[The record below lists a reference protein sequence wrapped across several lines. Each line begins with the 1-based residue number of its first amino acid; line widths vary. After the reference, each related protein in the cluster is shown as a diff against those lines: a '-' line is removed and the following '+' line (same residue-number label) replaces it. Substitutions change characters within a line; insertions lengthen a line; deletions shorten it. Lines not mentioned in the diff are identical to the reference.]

1 MSLPLLRS
9 TALQFST
16 SRVVPILSKE
26 NMKKS
31 LMSQGRIPRWKGWLV
46 CFPSKER
53 RKKKKDVEG
62 EDSEEVVDFENEE
75 ASRETLAWM
84 TDA

>member
-1 MSLPLLRS
+1 
-9 TALQFST
+9 
-16 SRVVPILSKE
+16 
-26 NMKKS
+26 
-31 LMSQGRIPRWKGWLV
+31 MSQGRIPRWKGWLV